1 MSQAFHGGQIERAR
15 REFGRSAFTDFSSN
29 LNVFWAG
36 ISAQEWDAL
45 REDIAR
51 YPEPDARTLR
61 QNLARLDD
69 IDPHF
74 LLPTAGAAEALYLAA
89 RLFAEK
95 RIAIVEPSFADYH
108 RAFVAAG
115 CEPARIILPPS
126 LWNEPASEWSA
137 LLAPF
142 DVVVLGNPNN
152 PTGGFQSR
160 EALIEVIDRPWA
172 RAKSWIIDEAFIEF
186 VPDHARASLLGA
198 LARRSSVV
206 VLRSLTKSWRIP
218 GLRLGFLATS
228 NAVWL
233 ARLEQMQPPWS
244 VNAAAQAWGKT
255 ALTPATHAA
264 MLASL
269 APLPNVRAEF
279 AAGLAALGHHVFPS
293 AANFL
298 LVELRELSASVAYRA
313 LGRRGFLV
321 RPCDSLHGLT
331 PADAHLRLAV
341 RWPEENDQLLDALA
355 LETPAAAYA

>member
-1 MSQAFHGGQIERAR
+1 MIQAFHGGQIEQAR
-15 REFGRSAFTDFSSN
+15 REFGRGTFTDFSSN
-29 LNVFWAG
+29 LNVFWPG
-36 ISAQEWDAL
+36 ISAPEWDAL
-45 REDIAR
+45 REEITR

-69 IDPHF
+69 IDPQF

-95 RIAIVEPSFADYH
+95 RIAIFEPAFADYH

-115 CEPARIILPPS
+115 CEPARIVLPPE
-126 LWNEPASEWSA
+126 LWNGPATNWSE

-152 PTGGFQSR
+152 PTGAFQSR
-160 EALIEVIDRPWA
+160 EVLLELIDRPWA

-186 VPDHARASLLGA
+186 VPDHARESLLGE
-198 LARRSSVV
+198 LARHPSVV

-228 NAVWL
+228 NAAWL
-233 ARLEQMQPPWS
+233 ERLAQMQPPWS

-255 ALTPATHAA
+255 WLTPETHAA

-269 APLPNVRAEF
+269 APLPALRAEF
-279 AAGLAALGHHVFPS
+279 AAGISALGHHVFPS

-298 LVELRELSASVAYRA
+298 LVELREESASAVYRA

-321 RPCDSLHGLT
+321 RPCNSFHGLA

-341 RWPEENDQLLDALA
+341 RWPRENDQLIEALA
-355 LETPAAAYA
+355 LETPAAALA